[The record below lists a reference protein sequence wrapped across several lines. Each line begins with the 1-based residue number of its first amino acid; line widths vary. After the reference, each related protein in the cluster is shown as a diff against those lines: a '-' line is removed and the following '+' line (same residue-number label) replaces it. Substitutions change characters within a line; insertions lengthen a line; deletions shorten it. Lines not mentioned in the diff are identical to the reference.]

1 MEIKHVKWL
10 DITRQNKLIKEPFLK
25 LVNEILDSGN
35 ISMGRL
41 CQEFEEKWATMN
53 GAKYCVLLSS
63 GTDALTLTID
73 ALNIQGLVLTPA
85 LSFVATPNAITLNR
99 QKVLFCDVDNNGN
112 IDIKHAI
119 SRVYNQRLFNPVKA
133 ILAVGMYGGL
143 PDLEN
148 LQKLAKSANIP
159 FILDSAQSHLATF
172 NNKHLIDYCDVVTHS
187 FYISKNLGSLTEAGC
202 VLTNNKEL
210 YEKICSLRNHGRGDN
225 NYEFNDVGYN
235 SRPSELS
242 AASLLVKL
250 PFIHEWTDRR
260 IQIAKKYEELLK
272 PLKDSGKLRYLE
284 FGKDGNDVKC
294 VYHLF
299 PIFVNGYCGIN
310 RDEVRS
316 KLLELGVET
325 QMQYR
330 TALHKQKAYET
341 YNDLKFE
348 IAENLCDS
356 VITLPCFDQLSD
368 DEVIYVARKVIEV
381 LS

>member
-1 MEIKHVKWL
+1 MKIKWL

-25 LVNEILDSGN
+25 LVGEILDSGE
-35 ISMGRL
+35 ISMGKL
-41 CQEFEEKWATMN
+41 CREFEEKWATLN
-53 GAKYCVLLSS
+53 NCKYCALLSS

-85 LSFVATPNAITLNR
+85 VSFVATPNAITLNR
-99 QKVLFCDVDNNGN
+99 QKVLFCEVDNNGN

-119 SRVYNQRLFNPVKA
+119 SRVCNQRLFNPVKA

-143 PDLEN
+143 PDMEN
-148 LQKLAKSANIP
+148 LQKLAKSSNIP
-159 FILDSAQSHLATF
+159 FIFDGAQSHLATF
-172 NNKHLIDYCDVVTHS
+172 NNKHLIEYCDVLTHS
-187 FYISKNLGSLTEAGC
+187 FYVSKNLGSITEAGA

-235 SRPSELS
+235 ARPSELS
-242 AASLLVKL
+242 AASLIVKL
-250 PFIHEWTDRR
+250 PYIQEWTDRR
-260 IQIAKKYEELLK
+260 IQIAKRYEELLK
-272 PLKDSGKLRYLE
+272 PLKEAGKLRYLE
-284 FGKDGNDVKC
+284 FGADGNEVKC
-294 VYHLF
+294 VFHLF
-299 PIFVNGYCGIN
+299 PIFVNGN
-310 RDEVRS
+310 RDEIRS
-316 KLLELGVET
+316 KLSELGVET
-325 QMQYR
+325 QCQYR

-356 VITLPCFDQLSD
+356 VITLPCNDQLSD
-368 DEVIYVARKVIEV
+368 EEINYVSSMLIRV